1 MRRALLLGGT
11 LAAMFG
17 AAPLMAAAA
26 DDSTAAVNAGATQIA
41 DTAMNANGEV
51 DAGKLVGKE
60 VYDGN
65 GDKVGEID
73 SVMVDPKGKV
83 TAVVIDVSGWLESE
97 KLVSVPWSDLKTDAD
112 GKIMSSLTK
121 DSAKAATA
129 YTYKDKSMRGQVLT
143 ESGEPYAAA
152 NNAPAGTT
160 EPATDS
166 TAAATAPAATS
177 ATDTTATDN
186 ATADTSQPA
195 ADSAAAAT
203 APAAA
208 TDTTATDNA
217 VADTAAS
224 KTDNALMNA
233 DGSMNA
239 SKLIGLD
246 VQSPEDKKVGDI
258 GEVVLDKEGKAQGV
272 VVDVGGFLG
281 IATHPVLLDWKD
293 VTIANQDGK
302 ATATVSLTKDK
313 LEQLPA
319 YESSSK

>member
-1 MRRALLLGGT
+1 MKQALLLGGA
-11 LAAMFG
+11 LAAMLS
-17 AAPLMAAAA
+17 AAPLMAAA
-26 DDSTAAVNAGATQIA
+26 DESNPVNAGATQVA

-60 VYDGN
+60 VYDGS

-83 TAVVIDVSGWLESE
+83 TSVVIDVSGWLESE

-121 DSAKAATA
+121 ENAKAATA

-143 ESGEPYAAA
+143 ESGEPYAA
-152 NNAPAGTT
+152 NNA
-160 EPATDS
+160 
-166 TAAATAPAATS
+166 TAAAG
-177 ATDTTATDN
+177 TDTADN
-186 ATADTSQPA
+186 
-195 ADSAAAAT
+195 
-203 APAAA
+203 
-208 TDTTATDNA
+208 
-217 VADTAAS
+217 

-246 VQSPEDKKVGDI
+246 VKSPEDKKVGDI
-258 GEVVLDKEGKAQGV
+258 GEVVLDKDGKAEGV

-302 ATATVSLTKDK
+302 ATATVNLTKDK
-313 LEQLPA
+313 LEQMPA